1 MPAAG
6 IGPAAYRV
14 SDGCTTVVL
23 GGLRYSD
30 RWLSRDSRLKRAARY
45 ATPSEHSGGRRGNC
59 TPAARRH
66 LIYSQAQLLLCHPT
80 IRGVARGT
88 IPAVLI
94 HSQPCRLNICD
105 TMFGGEGK
113 HS

>member
-1 MPAAG
+1 MPFRQRS
-6 IGPAAYRV
+6 I
-14 SDGCTTVVL
+14 T
-23 GGLRYSD
+23 
-30 RWLSRDSRLKRAARY
+30 
-45 ATPSEHSGGRRGNC
+45 GGRRGNC

-80 IRGVARGT
+80 IRGVARGML
-88 IPAVLI
+88 PALPG
-94 HSQPCRLNICD
+94 HSRSCRFNICD